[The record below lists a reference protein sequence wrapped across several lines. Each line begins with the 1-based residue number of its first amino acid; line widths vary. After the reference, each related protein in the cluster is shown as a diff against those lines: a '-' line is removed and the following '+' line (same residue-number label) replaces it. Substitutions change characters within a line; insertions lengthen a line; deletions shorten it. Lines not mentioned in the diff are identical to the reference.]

1 MSRKLKLLIAE
12 DHQILRIGLRLLM
25 TEWNDVELV
34 GEASTGYEAIE
45 LASETHPDLVIM
57 DLGMPLLDGIEAC
70 KVIKKD
76 HPQTKVIVL
85 TSHTDSRDIS
95 AALSAGATGYCLKDV
110 DSDRLKTAIQSVASG
125 DVWLDSRVAAQI
137 MSTKVKPSDPIQPNT
152 TPSQPAGSEPVQP
165 SSVPEI
171 EADVLSPRELEV
183 LALLVEGLS
192 NKKIAERLF
201 ISPDTVKTHIRHI
214 MEKLAAA
221 DRTDAAVKAV
231 RNKLV

>member
-25 TEWNDVELV
+25 SEWNDVELV

-45 LASETHPDLVIM
+45 VAAETKPDLVIM

-70 KVIKKD
+70 KAIKKD

-110 DSDRLKTAIQSVASG
+110 DSDRLRTAIQSVASG

-137 MSTKVKPSDPIQPNT
+137 MSSKVKVSEPPNT
-152 TPSQPAGSEPVQP
+152 TTPSSVAGSETD
-165 SSVPEI
+165 SSSTDQVEI
-171 EADVLSPRELEV
+171 EPDILSPRELEV

>member
-1 MSRKLKLLIAE
+1 MSSKLRIVIAE

-25 TEWNDVELV
+25 SDWDEVELV
-34 GEASTGYEAIE
+34 GEAATGYEAIE
-45 LASETHPDLVIM
+45 LANSQNPDLIIM
-57 DLGMPLLDGIEAC
+57 DLGMPLLSGIEAC
-70 KVIKKD
+70 KVIRKD
-76 HPQTKVIVL
+76 NPHMKVIVL
-85 TSHTDSRDIS
+85 TSHSDSRDIS

-110 DSDRLKTAIQSVASG
+110 DSERLRTAIQSVANG
-125 DVWLDSRVAAQI
+125 DVWLDSRVAAHL
-137 MSTKVKPSDPIQPNT
+137 MTTKVRPPVNEQ
-152 TPSQPAGSEPVQP
+152 EPVYNVQSFAP
-165 SSVPEI
+165 DESPRI
-171 EADVLSPRELEV
+171 EADAISPRELEV

-231 RNKLV
+231 RNNLV

>member
-1 MSRKLKLLIAE
+1 MDGKKLKLLIAE
-12 DHQILRIGLRLLM
+12 DHQILRMGLRLLM
-25 TEWNDVELV
+25 TEWTDMELV
-34 GEASTGYEAIE
+34 GEAATGYEAIDITNTE
-45 LASETHPDLVIM
+45 HPDLVIM

-70 KVIKKD
+70 KVIRREN
-76 HPQTKVIVL
+76 PSTKVIVL
-85 TSHTDSRDIS
+85 TSHSDSRDIS

-110 DSDRLKTAIQSVASG
+110 DGERLRTAILSVASG

-137 MSTKVKPSDPIQPNT
+137 MHTTIKPVEDVLDHSIE
-152 TPSQPAGSEPVQP
+152 PSIDEESKKEEHME
-165 SSVPEI
+165 S
-171 EADVLSPRELEV
+171 DVLSPRELEV

-231 RNKLV
+231 RKKLV

>member
-1 MSRKLKLLIAE
+1 MSRKLRLLIAE

-25 TEWNDVELV
+25 TEWDDVELV
-34 GEASTGYEAIE
+34 GEAATGYEAIE
-45 LASETHPDLVIM
+45 LANTHNPDLVIM

-70 KVIKKD
+70 KAIKKE

-110 DSDRLKTAIQSVASG
+110 DSDRLRTAIQSVASG

-137 MSTKVKPSDPIQPNT
+137 MSTKVKPPEP
-152 TPSQPAGSEPVQP
+152 TPSAQP
-165 SSVPEI
+165 SPPTSHNEVEI
-171 EADVLSPRELEV
+171 DADVLSPRELEV

-214 MEKLAAA
+214 MEKLAAQ

>member
-25 TEWNDVELV
+25 TEWSDVELV

-45 LASETHPDLVIM
+45 IANETHPDLVIM

-76 HPQTKVIVL
+76 NPQTKVIVL

-152 TPSQPAGSEPVQP
+152 TPSQPAESEHIQP
-165 SSVPEI
+165 STPPEI
-171 EADVLSPRELEV
+171 EPDVLSPRELEV